1 MDDLKVIPDME
12 TKLSTEKGD
21 AICQKIDIFKGL
33 MWFAYIGNFAQ
44 WHILKV
50 AEVKEI
56 MEQNKKKIKVAA
68 LEDFAI
74 EVEKPEVEKTFQN
87 AMGQDSLTRFDQ
99 PKKKN
104 KPNKNRRPQAQGQGQ
119 NPNQNPNKPK
129 SNGPKI
135 RNEKKD
141 PNK

>member
-1 MDDLKVIPDME
+1 
-12 TKLSTEKGD
+12 
-21 AICQKIDIFKGL
+21 

-56 MEQNKKKIKVAA
+56 IEQNKQKIKVAA
-68 LEDFAI
+68 LEDFAV

-104 KPNKNRRPQAQGQGQ
+104 KPNKNRRPQGQGQAQGQNSNQ
-119 NPNQNPNKPK
+119 KANPHDRKRTDEVNQKPNPNQNKPR

>member
-1 MDDLKVIPDME
+1 
-12 TKLSTEKGD
+12 
-21 AICQKIDIFKGL
+21 
-33 MWFAYIGNFAQ
+33 
-44 WHILKV
+44 
-50 AEVKEI
+50 
-56 MEQNKKKIKVAA
+56 MEQNKQKIKVAA

-74 EVEKPEVEKTFQN
+74 EVEKPEAEKTFQN

-104 KPNKNRRPQAQGQGQ
+104 KPNKNRRPQIQGQGQ
-119 NPNQNPNKPK
+119 TQGQANPNQNKPNPNQNPNQNKPK